1 MYKIK
6 QVCIR
11 GSQTVKRICVS
22 LLLFLTVTSCSK
34 TSFCLHQRREKR
46 SGRQLSAQY
55 SAFEKHTRRNVRHFC
70 ISETDIMIT
79 LHSFGGGTAPD
90 LLAARK
96 APLTAHSSWAC
107 FTSVR
112 RARHSFTHRHL
123 SNIAKWKK
131 NSSTAEPVQ
140 TWFISYRHRLQS
152 RKKMKNEWR
161 KMKKW

>member
-1 MYKIK
+1 M
-6 QVCIR
+6 CE
-11 GSQTVKRICVS
+11 S
-22 LLLFLTVTSCSK
+22 LTVSYRHKLYQNFLLSTPETRKTQWKTTICSVFSLRK
-34 TSFCLHQRREKR
+34 THPEKCL
-46 SGRQLSAQY
+46 SL
-55 SAFEKHTRRNVRHFC
+55 FC

-152 RKKMKNEWR
+152 RKKNEEWMKKNEKR
-161 KMKKW
+161 IGNLKIVGRAGM